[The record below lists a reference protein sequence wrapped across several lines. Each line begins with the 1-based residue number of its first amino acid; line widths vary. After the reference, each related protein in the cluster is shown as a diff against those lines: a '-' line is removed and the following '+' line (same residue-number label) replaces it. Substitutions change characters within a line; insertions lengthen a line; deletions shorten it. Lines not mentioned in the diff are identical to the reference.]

1 MAKKS
6 KKNTP
11 PTPARAKE
19 VPTDFGTI
27 GDLLG
32 RPAKPVARAATV
44 VAPPPKPTPTE
55 PRAPV
60 IRELTEQDLMR
71 EAFDAAK
78 RDDVY
83 RGKYEGIGFDPGN
96 VIILRAE
103 PERGST
109 TAVAAPARLADRA
122 EVTPED
128 LMFFDA
134 MAEVSQV
141 AAPNPYADRLAAHDW
156 TGAKWADRIELT
168 SLSAAELHEPSLTH
182 EQRQLLRRSR
192 SETMAVLNIRH
203 LKRDEAMREVEA
215 FVRACVRRELRFV
228 RVVTGKGRQSVGGE
242 PVLKPA
248 VIRWCSEQGARWV
261 RGWAPETDRSGN
273 FGSVVVEL
281 RDGVV

>member
-6 KKNTP
+6 KKHTSPTP
-11 PTPARAKE
+11 PRPKE
-19 VPTDFGTI
+19 LPTDFGTL
-27 GDLLG
+27 GDMLG
-32 RPAKPVARAATV
+32 KPAKPAAKAAAVV
-44 VAPPPKPTPTE
+44 VAPPKPAPVA

-71 EAFDAAK
+71 EAFEAAK

-83 RGKYEGIGFDPGN
+83 AGKYEGIGFDPGN

-103 PERGST
+103 PEKSST
-109 TAVAAPARLADRA
+109 ATVASPSRLSDRA

-134 MAEVSQV
+134 MTEVRQV
-141 AAPNPYADRLAAHDW
+141 VAPNPYADRLAAHDW
-156 TGAKWADRIELT
+156 TGAKWADRVELT

-215 FVRACVRRELRFV
+215 FVRTCTRRELRFV

-248 VIRWCSEQGARWV
+248 VIRWCSEVGARWV
-261 RGWAPETDRSGN
+261 RAWAPETDRSGN

-281 RDGVV
+281 REGVV